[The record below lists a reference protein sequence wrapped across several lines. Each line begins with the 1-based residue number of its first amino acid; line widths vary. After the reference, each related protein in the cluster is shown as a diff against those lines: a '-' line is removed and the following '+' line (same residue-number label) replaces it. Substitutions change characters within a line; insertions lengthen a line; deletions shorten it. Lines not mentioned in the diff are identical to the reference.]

1 MDILE
6 NITPCQRFAVSRAEE
21 IARKVEALILD
32 RAVKPGTSLGTK
44 ENLRHRFDVSPA
56 TMNEAIRL
64 LQVRD
69 VIVTRRGLNG
79 GVFVATSRVQRTFH
93 ALVFE
98 RNPHALLIQQ
108 CQAVSNQLE
117 PLIFAEAAKVATA
130 SAVADLRHLVHN
142 IAASADEPTESLR
155 WSWLL
160 YRRIVDIGLSTVLTS
175 IYSTLLTYLE
185 QAVGQSVGP

>member
-1 MDILE
+1 MDILD
-6 NITPCQRFAVSRAEE
+6 NITPWQRFAVSRAEE
-21 IARKVEALILD
+21 IARKIEGRILD
-32 RAVKPGTSLGTK
+32 RAVKPGTCLGTK
-44 ENLRHRFDVSPA
+44 KNLRHRFDVSPA

-69 VIVTRRGLNG
+69 VIVTRRGPKG
-79 GVFVATSRVQRTFH
+79 GVFVAGPRAQRTFR

-98 RNPHALLIQQ
+98 HNPDALLIQH

-117 PLIFAEAAKVATA
+117 PLIFAEAAKVANA

-160 YRRIVDIGLSTVLTS
+160 YRRIVDIGLSTVLTG
-175 IYSTLLTYLE
+175 IYTTLLTFLE
-185 QAVGQSVGP
+185 QAIGQSVAP